1 MARRL
6 PLFEKASLRLTEGSP
21 PKTKI
26 LYFGQ
31 GSQWDAWEKPGRVTI
46 EYHDLTEAEVRE
58 IQQFCSQ
65 ARAERPFDCAIRDV
79 IIPDCRI
86 DNRSPNVHSEEGK
99 RVVFV
104 RLIVRNEM
112 TKESLDSRAPG

>member
-31 GSQWDAWEKPGRVTI
+31 GSQWDAGDKPGRVTI
-46 EYHDLTEAEVRE
+46 EYHDVTEAEVGE

-65 ARAERPFDCAIRDV
+65 ARAEQPFDCAIRGV
-79 IIPDCRI
+79 IIPDCRLETL
-86 DNRSPNVHSEEGK
+86 SPNVRGEEGK
-99 RVVFV
+99 RVVFIT
-104 RLIVRNEM
+104 LIVR
-112 TKESLDSRAPG
+112 TK